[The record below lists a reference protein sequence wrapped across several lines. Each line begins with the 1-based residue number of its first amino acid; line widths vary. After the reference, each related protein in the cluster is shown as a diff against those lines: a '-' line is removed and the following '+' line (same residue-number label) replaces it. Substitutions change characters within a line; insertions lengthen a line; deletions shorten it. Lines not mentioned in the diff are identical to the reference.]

1 MCVTCYNYRKK
12 EKKMDI
18 QRVYSSERKKLS
30 QSLQRSLQ
38 VVPFYPTH
46 QESRQIFWQSTK
58 KRQAWR
64 YTVENQTVYF
74 VVEFTDTRMSI
85 CNLLAEKI
93 PADWGSFFK
102 QLESCGR
109 YFFKNICELRF
120 EEPLSSEWHER
131 LLLHRYE
138 TIAQQTGQQ
147 VWRKK
152 LNYCRGLVLGGG
164 GAHGAY
170 QIGVWKALKEKNL
183 AFEIITGTSVGA
195 LNGVLILQNDLDQ
208 AISLWNKLTTSQVM
222 RFPKRIEEK
231 DLRKRFIQ
239 ETRQM
244 ARSALVEGGNSIAPL
259 ENLLRR
265 MLEPQKILD
274 TPKPRLFTVA
284 TRLPD
289 FTEVVTPIQQLSV
302 EELADWILASAA
314 FYPAMAYRKIS
325 GSKYID
331 GGYRNNLP
339 VDVAIQHGAT
349 ECFVVDINGP
359 GITKKITPPTGFVQW
374 TCTSLWSLGGFLIFD
389 SQRNQMNIQLG
400 YLETKKV
407 LGDLQGKWYTFFS
420 VKEAE
425 GCWRKFLNYLRK
437 DVKIDLSFWTDPK
450 FWRNLRKLY
459 KDRVVIETC
468 GLAMLE
474 LLAKKRFILPNKV
487 YHFSEMVEQI
497 CTESVLTNDSLRS
510 IGQLNAEEWQK
521 FQVYKKKQ
529 KYDQTKQATF
539 FQLIK
544 NKEHAKLQSLLDA
557 QPIDTLMILYLYYL
571 KEEQRWHKNFPMK
584 S

>member
-1 MCVTCYNYRKK
+1 MN
-12 EKKMDI
+12 I
-18 QRVYSSERKKLS
+18 QRVYSSERKWLS

-46 QESRQIFWQSTK
+46 QESRQMFWQSTK

-74 VVEFTDTRMSI
+74 VVEFTDTRMII
-85 CNLLAEKI
+85 CNLLVEKS
-93 PADWGSFFK
+93 PTDWCSFFM

-109 YFFKNICELRF
+109 YFFKKSCELRF

-131 LLLHRYE
+131 LLLHQYE
-138 TIAQQTGQQ
+138 MTAHQTGQH
-147 VWRKK
+147 VWQKK
-152 LNYCRGLVLGGG
+152 LNYCSGLVLGGG

-170 QIGVWKALKEKNL
+170 QIGVWKALKEKDL

-208 AISLWNKLTTSQVM
+208 AISLWKKLTTSQVM
-222 RFPKRIEEK
+222 EFPKKTEEN

-244 ARSALVEGGNSIAPL
+244 ARSAIVEGGTSIAPL

-265 MLEPQKILD
+265 MLEPQKILA
-274 TPKPRLFTVA
+274 TSKPRLFTVA

-289 FTEVVTPIQQLSV
+289 FTEVVTPIQQLSA
-302 EELADWILASAA
+302 EEIADWILASAA

-359 GITKKITPPTGFVQW
+359 GITKKITPPPGFVQW
-374 TCTSLWSLGGFLIFD
+374 ECGSLWSLGGFLIFD

-407 LGDLQGKWYTFFS
+407 LGDFQGKWYTFFTA
-420 VKEAE
+420 KEAE
-425 GCWRKFLNYLRK
+425 GSWRKFLNYLMK
-437 DVKIDLSFWTDPK
+437 DVQIDLSFWSDPK
-450 FWRNLRKLY
+450 FWRDLRKLY

-474 LLAKKRFILPNKV
+474 LLAKKRVVLPNKV
-487 YHFSEMVEQI
+487 YHFNEMVGRI
-497 CTESVLTNDSLRS
+497 CKENILTKDSLRS

-521 FQVYKKKQ
+521 FQVYQKKQ
-529 KYDQTKQATF
+529 KV
-539 FQLIK
+539 
-544 NKEHAKLQSLLDA
+544 E
-557 QPIDTLMILYLYYL
+557 
-571 KEEQRWHKNFPMK
+571 
-584 S
+584 

>member
-1 MCVTCYNYRKK
+1 MN
-12 EKKMDI
+12 I
-18 QRVYSSERKKLS
+18 QRVYSSERKWLS
-30 QSLQRSLQ
+30 RSLQRSLQ

-46 QESRQIFWQSTK
+46 QESRQMFLQSTK

-74 VVEFTDTRMSI
+74 VVEFTDTRMII
-85 CNLLAEKI
+85 CNLLVEKS
-93 PADWGSFFK
+93 PTDWCSFFM

-109 YFFKNICELRF
+109 YFFKKSCELRF

-131 LLLHRYE
+131 LLLHQYE
-138 TIAQQTGQQ
+138 TTTHQTGQH
-147 VWRKK
+147 VWQKK
-152 LNYCRGLVLGGG
+152 LNYCSGLVLGGG

-170 QIGVWKALKEKNL
+170 QIGVWKALKEKDL

-208 AISLWNKLTTSQVM
+208 AISLWKKLTTSQVM
-222 RFPKRIEEK
+222 EFPKRTDEN

-244 ARSALVEGGNSIAPL
+244 ARSAIVEGGTSIAPL

-265 MLEPQKILD
+265 MLEPQKILA
-274 TPKPRLFTVA
+274 TSKPRLFTVA

-289 FTEVVTPIQQLSV
+289 FTEVVTPIQQLSA
-302 EELADWILASAA
+302 EEIADWILASAA

-359 GITKKITPPTGFVQW
+359 GITKKITPPPGFVQW
-374 TCTSLWSLGGFLIFD
+374 ECGSLWSLGGFLIFD

-407 LGDLQGKWYTFFS
+407 LGDFQGKWYTFFTA
-420 VKEAE
+420 KEAE
-425 GCWRKFLNYLRK
+425 GSWRKFLNYLMK
-437 DVKIDLSFWTDPK
+437 DVQIDLSFWSDPK
-450 FWRNLRKLY
+450 FWRDLRKLY

-474 LLAKKRFILPNKV
+474 LLAKKRVVLPNKV
-487 YHFSEMVEQI
+487 YHFNEMVGRI
-497 CTESVLTNDSLRS
+497 CKENILTKDSLRS

-521 FQVYKKKQ
+521 FQVYQKKQ
-529 KYDQTKQATF
+529 KVEQAKQATLF
-539 FQLIK
+539 RLIR
-544 NKEHAKLQSLLDA
+544 NKENAKLQSSLDA
-557 QPIDTLMILYLYYL
+557 QPIDTLLILYLYYL
-571 KEEQRWHKNFPMK
+571 KEEQQWHKNFPMK